1 MEATEEWLPVN
12 DYENYEV
19 SSLGQ
24 VRNQKT
30 KRILKAGSNG
40 GYLTVGLRQD
50 GSSKSCSVH
59 RLVALAFIENPEN
72 KAQVNH
78 KDKVR
83 SNNTVSNLEWV
94 SPLENNIHKCLT
106 LEQKTNQNLRIW
118 RVDNNDTKIQ
128 IYDSICEAADWCVE
142 NGYSPLLHTARG
154 NISCAL
160 NGKYKSSCGFK
171 WILDE
176 QTNLDN
182 EIWKNVCINNTTYD
196 NYFVSSLGRFKNSK
210 GVIMEN
216 YKPHHSGYIYVRVNI
231 QKYALHRIVASTFID
246 NTYSKDVVNHIDGN
260 KLNNSSNNLE
270 WCTVK
275 ENSQHNHNIGLI
287 KTFKRKIGQYDL
299 NYNLIKEYNSI
310 VSAKKETN
318 ITSIKEVLYNKQKTA
333 GGFIWKYLD

>member
-1 MEATEEWLPVN
+1 MEGIEEWLPIN
-12 DYENYEV
+12 NYENYEV

-24 VRNQKT
+24 IRNKKT
-30 KRILKAGSNG
+30 NRILKSSSKG
-40 GYLTVGLRQD
+40 GYLSVGLTNEINK
-50 GSSKSCSVH
+50 KSFAVH

-83 SNNTVSNLEWV
+83 NNNTVSNLEWV

-128 IYDSICEAADWCVE
+128 IYDSICEAANWCVE

-182 EIWKNVCINNTTYD
+182 EIWKNVCINNTTFD
-196 NYFVSSLGRFKNSK
+196 NYLVSSLGRFKNSK

-216 YKPHHSGYIYVRVNI
+216 YKPHHSGYIYVRVNTK
-231 QKYALHRIVASTFID
+231 KYALHRIVASTFLD
-246 NTYSKDVVNHIDGN
+246 NPYSKDVVNHIDGN
-260 KLNNSSNNLE
+260 KVNNSSNNLE

-287 KTFKRKIGQYDL
+287 QTFKRKIGQYDL
-299 NYNLIKEYNSI
+299 SGNLIKEYNSI

-318 ITSIKEVLYNKQKTA
+318 ITSIKEVLYKNQKTA

>member
-1 MEATEEWLPVN
+1 MEGIEEWLPIK

-24 VRNQKT
+24 VRNKKT
-30 KRILKAGSNG
+30 NRILKTGSKG
-40 GYLTVGLRQD
+40 GYLSVGLTNEIKK
-50 GSSKSCSVH
+50 KSFAVH

-106 LEQKTNQNLRIW
+106 LDQKTNQNLRIW

-128 IYDSICEAADWCVE
+128 IYNSIYDAAIWCVE
-142 NGYSPLLHTARG
+142 NGISPSLHTARG

-176 QTNLDN
+176 QPNLDN
-182 EIWKNVCINNTTYD
+182 EIWKNVCINNTTFD
-196 NYFVSSLGRFKNSK
+196 NYLVSSFGRFKNSK

-231 QKYALHRIVASTFID
+231 QKYALHRIVASTFVD
-246 NTYSKDVVNHIDGN
+246 NPYSKDVVNHIDGN
-260 KLNNSSNNLE
+260 KVNNSSNNLE
-270 WCTVK
+270 WCTIK

-299 NYNLIKEYNSI
+299 NDNLIKEYNSI
-310 VSAKKETN
+310 VSAKKETG
-318 ITSIKEVLYNKQKTA
+318 IKGIKEVLYKKQKTS

>member
-1 MEATEEWLPVN
+1 MEGIEEWLPIN

-24 VRNQKT
+24 VRNKQT

-40 GYLTVGLRQD
+40 GYLSVGLRQN

-59 RLVALAFIENPEN
+59 RLVAFAFIENPEN
-72 KAQVNH
+72 KAHVNH

-128 IYDSICEAADWCVE
+128 LYNSIYDAANWCVD

-154 NISCAL
+154 NISYAL

-176 QTNLDN
+176 QINLDT
-182 EIWKNVCINNTTYD
+182 EIWKNVCINNTTFD
-196 NYFVSSLGRFKNSK
+196 NYLVSSLGRFKNSK

-231 QKYALHRIVASTFID
+231 QKYALHRIVASTFVD

-260 KLNNSSNNLE
+260 KVNNSSNNLE

-275 ENSQHNHNIGLI
+275 ENNQHNHNIGLI
-287 KTFKRKIGQYDL
+287 QTFKRKIGQYDL
-299 NYNLIKEYNSI
+299 SGNLIKEYNSI
-310 VSAKKETN
+310 VSAKRETN
-318 ITSIKEVLYNKQKTA
+318 INSIKEVLYKNQKTA